1 MTIYSAVT
9 IAMHRWMSYKIWWP
23 IPKLNTLMFLLISVF
38 VTLWY
43 QSIHLKYPV
52 SHIPED
58 CHIYLQN
65 GKLILRLCESPDQ
78 GTAEVH
84 SSDTHPTKYR
94 KLSSTPTKCTTS
106 ITESS
111 NSITI
116 CEKDKS
122 LWKVHFHT
130 DFHMAHFYIN
140 SLRNVFVLYL
150 EANTFH
156 LNEN

>member
-1 MTIYSAVT
+1 MDDHMFGCYHCHAQMDELKDLVAHCKSEHADVSANFSFSYFVKTKNIYQ
-9 IAMHRWMSYKIWWP
+9 
-23 IPKLNTLMFLLISVF
+23 L
-38 VTLWY
+38 
-43 QSIHLKYPV
+43 IHLKYPV

-106 ITESS
+106 DP
-111 NSITI
+111 I
-116 CEKDKS
+116 CPQDV
-122 LWKVHFHT
+122 VHTPLDDLGEIMFT
-130 DFHMAHFYIN
+130 SEDSDLNETLPY
-140 SLRNVFVLYL
+140 
-150 EANTFH
+150 TFH

>member
-1 MTIYSAVT
+1 MTICSVVT

-23 IPKLNTLMFLLISVF
+23 HSKTEHADVSANFSFRYF
-38 VTLWY
+38 VKTKNIY

-52 SHIPED
+52 FHIPED

-65 GKLILRLCESPDQ
+65 DKLILRPCESPDQ

-122 LWKVHFHT
+122 L
-130 DFHMAHFYIN
+130 
-140 SLRNVFVLYL
+140 
-150 EANTFH
+150 
-156 LNEN
+156 